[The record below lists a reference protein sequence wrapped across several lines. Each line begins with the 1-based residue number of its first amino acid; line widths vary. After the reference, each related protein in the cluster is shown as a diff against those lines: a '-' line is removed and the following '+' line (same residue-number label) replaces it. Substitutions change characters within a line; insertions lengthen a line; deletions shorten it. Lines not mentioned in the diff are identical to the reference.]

1 MRRGLLTFGIL
12 ILAMAALAEMHE
24 ISIGDNFFNP
34 STVAISP
41 GDRVR
46 WTNDGLY
53 THRTKSVDGLWD
65 SGFMDPGETY
75 TRTFNTI
82 GSFDYNDPHYPH
94 ASGTIVVQST
104 GVQVTSWGKI
114 LTLYR

>member
-12 ILAMAALAEMHE
+12 ILAMAALAEIHD
-24 ISIGDNFFNP
+24 ISIGDNFFSP
-34 STVAISP
+34 SSLAISP

-53 THRTKSVDGLWD
+53 THRTKSLDGLWD

-82 GSFDYNDPHYPH
+82 GSFDYNDPHDPY
-94 ASGTIVVQST
+94 AIGTIIVQSS
-104 GVQVTSWGKI
+104 GVQITSWGQI
-114 LTLYR
+114 LSIYR